1 MKDLTVVVGT
11 RPNFMKV
18 TRLKEVARRHGG
30 LNIQLVHTGQHADD
44 RMSTVFFDQ
53 FGLRPDRMLSVPDG
67 TPAAR
72 MGHLILALEP
82 VMRVARPDAVM
93 VVGDVDSTLAAAIAA
108 NKLSLPLVHLESGL
122 RSRDLE
128 MPEEVNRILTDRM
141 AGLLLT
147 TEPSGEENLIAEGIE
162 ADRICMV
169 GNTMIDTLVAFD
181 DGIQRSDVLDR
192 LGLRASGHA
201 LVTMH
206 RPGNVDEPAALA
218 RVVDLVC
225 TVADRFP
232 VVFPVHPRTARNL
245 QQHGLADRL
254 ASKPGIT
261 MCDPL
266 GYFDFQK
273 LVASSSVV
281 ITDSG
286 GIQEETTYRGIPCLT
301 LRPSTERPI
310 TITEGTNELITF
322 DLAELDRSLERIMR
336 GEFKKGKVPH
346 LWDGHATERAV
357 EALMRWL

>member
-1 MKDLTVVVGT
+1 MKHLMVVVGT

-18 TRLKEVARRHGG
+18 TRFKDVARQQG
-30 LNIQLVHTGQHADD
+30 LHVQLVHTGQHADD

-67 TPAAR
+67 SPAAR
-72 MGHLILALEP
+72 MGHLILALES
-82 VMRVARPDAVM
+82 VMRESRPDGVM

-108 NKLSLPLVHLESGL
+108 NKLSLALAHLESGL
-122 RSRDLE
+122 RSRDLG

-147 TEPSGEENLIAEGIE
+147 TEPSGAENLIAEGIAPE
-162 ADRICMV
+162 RIRMV
-169 GNTMIDTLVAFD
+169 GNTMIDTLVAYD
-181 DGIQRSDVLDR
+181 DGIQGSDVLPHF
-192 LGLRASGHA
+192 GLRGSGHA
-201 LVTMH
+201 LITMH

-218 RVVDLVC
+218 RVVDLVRM
-225 TVADRFP
+225 VADRFP
-232 VVFPVHPRTARNL
+232 AVFPVHPRTARNL
-245 QQHGLADRL
+245 QEHGLADRL
-254 ASKPGIT
+254 SSHPGIT
-261 MCDPL
+261 LCDPL

-273 LVASSSVV
+273 LVATSAVV

-286 GIQEETTYRGIPCLT
+286 GIQEETTFRGVPCLT

-310 TITEGTNELITF
+310 TITEGSNSLITF
-322 DLAELDRSLERIMR
+322 DLQVLDRILERIAR